1 MIRDMQDIG
10 VAPGICI
17 VGEPTSMDVVTG
29 HKGKLALRA
38 HIAGREAHSSLAPY
52 AVNAVEYAAEMVV
65 WLRRMQQQRAQNG
78 PFNHE
83 YDPPYTTIHT
93 GVLQGGTALNIVPK
107 ECHFDFEFRN
117 VPEDDPHPLF
127 HQLEEYCARELLPQ
141 MQRVAPESG
150 IRFETKSD
158 NPGLHTAET
167 AEVVGYVE
175 RLAAGKHG
183 GKVAFGSEAGQ
194 FQRAGFAAVICGP
207 GSITDAHRPDEF
219 ITFEQIRK
227 AETFISRIVADAAKG
242 S

>member
-1 MIRDMQDIG
+1 
-10 VAPGICI
+10 
-17 VGEPTSMDVVTG
+17 
-29 HKGKLALRA
+29 
-38 HIAGREAHSSLAPY
+38 
-52 AVNAVEYAAEMVV
+52 
-65 WLRRMQQQRAQNG
+65 MQQQRAQNG